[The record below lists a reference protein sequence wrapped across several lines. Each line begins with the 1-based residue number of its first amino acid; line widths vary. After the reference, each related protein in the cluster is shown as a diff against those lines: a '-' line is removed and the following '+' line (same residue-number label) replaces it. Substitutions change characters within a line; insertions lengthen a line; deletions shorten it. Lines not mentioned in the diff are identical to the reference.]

1 MAGHRTGGERMRTAH
16 PATPWGASWTSAWT
30 SSWLTPALLGLLLCL
45 LSMLAAAQQPAGRRP
60 PVAPRSPAAAS
71 AARSQPDAEERQR
84 KARLLAGDRW
94 RRAVFEFDEWLATQ
108 PVYTPAEVRRIKADL
123 AARVADMSS
132 YEIEYLLDALEAKL
146 MILDSRRAREARDW
160 LGRYLA
166 VMAEW
171 RRADL
176 LEHVPNVLDMT
187 AGELAAAVEA
197 VEAKRLA
204 VDRMAR
210 ESQRSRRELAAFTAT
225 ERDREAA
232 VRGALARIRRGD
244 AAFSP
249 YRGQP
254 VGDPPFSGAYDSP
267 TVVGTGA
274 WLTPLDINIG
284 GL

>member
-1 MAGHRTGGERMRTAH
+1 MPGHRSGGESTRSVH
-16 PATPWGASWTSAWT
+16 PATAGAAA
-30 SSWLTPALLGLLLCL
+30 ALLVLCL
-45 LSMLAAAQQPAGRRP
+45 IAMLAAAQPPAGRRP

-71 AARSQPDAEERQR
+71 ARPQPDAEERQR
-84 KARLLAGDRW
+84 KARLLAGGRW

-123 AARVADMSS
+123 AARVAEMSS

-146 MILDSRRAREARDW
+146 TILDSSRAREARDW

-166 VMAEW
+166 VMAAW

-176 LEHVPNVLDMT
+176 LEHVPNLLDMT
-187 AGELAAAVEA
+187 AGELSAAVEA
-197 VEAKRLA
+197 VEAKRRA
-204 VDRMAR
+204 VEQMAR
-210 ESQRSRRELAAFTAT
+210 ASQRSRRELAAFTAA

-232 VRGALARIRRGD
+232 ARAALGRIRRGD
-244 AAFSP
+244 VAFSP

-254 VGDPPFSGAYDSP
+254 VGELPFAGAYDSP

-274 WLTPLDINIG
+274 WLTPLGINIG